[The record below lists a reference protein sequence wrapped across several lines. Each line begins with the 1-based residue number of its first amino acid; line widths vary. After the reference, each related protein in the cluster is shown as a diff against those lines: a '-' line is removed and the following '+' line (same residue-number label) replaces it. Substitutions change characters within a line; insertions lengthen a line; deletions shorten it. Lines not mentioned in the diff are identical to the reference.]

1 MNLRLNAVMKFIVK
15 LRFVW
20 ILLILLLEL
29 SYFFVLLDL
38 ESSKQLVFIM
48 VLGII
53 FFFHILSLLEIL
65 VNIEGEMYLL
75 VVIFLY

>member
-38 ESSKQLVFIM
+38 ESSKQLVIIM

>member
-38 ESSKQLVFIM
+38 ESSKQLVIIM

-53 FFFHILSLLEIL
+53 YFFSYTLTARDL
-65 VNIEGEMYLL
+65 G
-75 VVIFLY
+75 